1 MLAKERQSKIEK
13 MLQKDG
19 AVTTSSLVALF
30 DVSVET
36 IRRDFLAME
45 KNGLLTRVHG
55 GAVANGEM
63 MPFHDLA
70 HRNLESSDQ
79 KKELSRIAAEFV
91 SEGDYIAVDAGSTA
105 IAFAEALKARFTR
118 LTVVTYSSDVFEI
131 LRNHKEIS
139 VILCGGHYMREENSF
154 FGNLTLEMLD
164 KLHVQKAFVFP
175 SAISLEFGICD
186 YQQDFYLLQ
195 KKLLAVSDSI
205 FILADSSKYEKK
217 ALLKLDDMRPEY
229 TYVTDSR
236 LSGELKN
243 IYEENNLKIFNG
255 GR

>member
-1 MLAKERQSKIEK
+1 MLARERQSRIRN
-13 MLQKDG
+13 MLQTDG
-19 AVTTSSLVALF
+19 AVTTSNLVELF
-30 DVSVET
+30 NVSVET
-36 IRRDFLAME
+36 IRRDFLVME
-45 KNGLLTRVHG
+45 QSGLLTRVHG
-55 GAVANGEM
+55 GAVVNGEM

-70 HRNLESSDQ
+70 HRNLEFSDQ

-91 SEGDYIAVDAGSTA
+91 TEGDYIAVDAGSTA
-105 IAFAEALKARFTR
+105 ISFAEALKERFTR

-154 FGNLTLEMLD
+154 FGNLTLEILG

-175 SAISLEFGICD
+175 SAVSLEFGICD

-195 KKLLAVSDSI
+195 KKLMAISDSI

-217 ALLKLDDMRPEY
+217 ALLKLDDMCPEY
-229 TYVTDSR
+229 TYITDSQ
-236 LSGELKN
+236 LSEKLKN
-243 IYEENNLKIFNG
+243 IYAENNLRVYNG
-255 GR
+255 GE

>member
-1 MLAKERQSKIEK
+1 MLARERQSRIRN
-13 MLQKDG
+13 MLQTDG
-19 AVTTSSLVALF
+19 AVTTSNLVELF
-30 DVSVET
+30 NVSVET
-36 IRRDFLAME
+36 IRRDFLVME
-45 KNGLLTRVHG
+45 QSGLLTRVHG
-55 GAVANGEM
+55 GAVVNGEM

-91 SEGDYIAVDAGSTA
+91 CEGDYIAVDAGSTA
-105 IAFAEALKARFTR
+105 VSFAEALKDRFTR

-154 FGNLTLEMLD
+154 FGNLTLEILG

-175 SAISLEFGICD
+175 SAVSLEFGICD

-195 KKLLAVSDSI
+195 KKLLAISDSI

-217 ALLKLDDMRPEY
+217 ALLKLDDMCPEY
-229 TYVTDSR
+229 TYITDSQ
-236 LSGELKN
+236 LSEKLKN
-243 IYEENNLKIFNG
+243 IYTENNLRVYNG
-255 GR
+255 GV

>member
-1 MLAKERQSKIEK
+1 
-13 MLQKDG
+13 MLQTDG
-19 AVTTSSLVALF
+19 AVTTSNLVELF
-30 DVSVET
+30 NVSVET
-36 IRRDFLAME
+36 IRRDFLVME
-45 KNGLLTRVHG
+45 QSGLLTRVHG

-91 SEGDYIAVDAGSTA
+91 CEGDYIAVDAGSTA
-105 IAFAEALKARFTR
+105 ISFAEALKDRFTR

-154 FGNLTLEMLD
+154 FGNLTLEILG

-175 SAISLEFGICD
+175 SAVSLEFGICD

-195 KKLLAVSDSI
+195 KKLMAISDSI

-217 ALLKLDDMRPEY
+217 ALLKLDDMCPEY
-229 TYVTDSR
+229 TYITDSQ
-236 LSGELKN
+236 LSEKLKN
-243 IYEENNLKIFNG
+243 IYTENNLRVYNG
-255 GR
+255 GV